1 MILTHFE
8 ITTGALSVILAALVS
23 LGAGVRWIY
32 NQGASS
38 QSLVNAVNENTTA
51 TGKLTAAYEKF
62 TEKTDGTLLDHEKRI
77 TRLEGR
83 P

>member
-8 ITTGALSVILAALVS
+8 VTTAALGVVVAMLGT

-32 NQGASS
+32 RQGASS

-51 TGKLTAAYEKF
+51 TGKL
-62 TEKTDGTLLDHEKRI
+62 I
-77 TRLEGR
+77 CR
-83 P
+83 PSP